1 MASEDARNDAEEGGR
16 ISEHDTDIRG
26 TRERTGSSGSSAGTP
41 DVEGS
46 GMHARTWAIVYR
58 YYDPADYD
66 IPPLPNWTVGRTDRG
81 GISFAE
87 RGSDSFISAEQ
98 PVRVRR

>member
-1 MASEDARNDAEEGGR
+1 MASEDARNDAEESGGIGER
-16 ISEHDTDIRG
+16 DTGIRK
-26 TRERTGSSGSSAGTP
+26 TRERTSSSRSSAGTP
-41 DVEGS
+41 DAESS

-66 IPPLPNWTVGRTDRG
+66 IPPLPDWTVGRTDRG

-87 RGSDSFISAEQ
+87 RGSDSFISAER